1 MRDFPPFPPM
11 PPDPSE
17 LFRVLGVKSRLQIL
31 RLLSKHGALGS
42 QRIAEILKISTAA
55 VSQHL
60 KVLKQAGLVVDE
72 RQGYRIPYHLNRK
85 NMRHYRRHFI
95 KVLAFRGKH
104 EESCCCEPPE
114 PLLETDD
121 LNELERYR
129 GDLIRHL
136 AEVEEQIRE
145 LQKKRGDQV

>member
-1 MRDFPPFPPM
+1 MTHDRPPFPPI
-11 PPDPSE
+11 PPEPSE

-31 RLLSKHGALGS
+31 RLLSNHGPLGS
-42 QRIAEILKISTAA
+42 KRIAELLEITTAA

-72 RQGYRIPYHLNRK
+72 RQGYRIPYHLHRK
-85 NMRHYRRHFI
+85 NMRQYRKHFI
-95 KVLAFRGKH
+95 KVLAFRGRQ
-104 EESCCCEPPE
+104 EERCCCEPPE

-121 LNELERYR
+121 IEELKRYR

-136 AEVEEQIRE
+136 AEVEERISKLRDKE
-145 LQKKRGDQV
+145 